1 VTDGNL
7 YLLIKDIAA
16 ASAEL
21 QQDLAPGGS

>member
-21 QQDLAPGGS
+21 QQALAPGL